1 MDLKDA
7 EVFFRVIEDGSLTA
21 AAQRL
26 GRPKSS
32 ISRSL
37 ARLEDE
43 LGVRLLMRT
52 TRRIHLS
59 DAGHAL
65 YRHLHSAFQELEEA
79 EAEVRERQAQPQGHL
94 RITMP
99 VELGL
104 WFVGPLIA
112 EFMMMHPKVSIEADL
127 SGRLVNLVEEG
138 MDLALRIGEFSDSSL
153 VARKLGLIARRWV
166 ASPDYLARCGHPQS
180 LDDLAEHEIIL
191 FPRGRE
197 NRLRVVDCR
206 DGHQTQLLVHGR
218 LTVSNLT
225 LSVQAAVAGL
235 GIALV
240 SPYLCERELAQ
251 GQLVTLLEHHR
262 VHDGGL
268 YAMYPSRQHLPTLTR
283 MFIDFLAERLG
294 HQGWLIS
301 DGTVKASPA

>member
-1 MDLKDA
+1 MVLTMDLKDA

-59 DAGHAL
+59 DAGRAL
-65 YRHLHSAFQELEEA
+65 HRHLLSVFQELQEA
-79 EAEVRERQAQPQGHL
+79 EDEVRERQEMPQGRL

-138 MDLALRIGEFSDSSL
+138 MDLALRIGEFADSSL
-153 VARKLGLIARRWV
+153 VARKLGLVTRRWV
-166 ASPDYLARCGHPQS
+166 ASPEYLAQHGHPQH
-180 LDDLAEHEIIL
+180 LAELADHEIIL
-191 FPRGRE
+191 FPRGTE

-206 DGHQTQLLVHGR
+206 DGHQTQLLVKGR

-240 SPYLCERELAQ
+240 SPYLCQRELEQ
-251 GQLVTLLEHHR
+251 GQLLTILENYR

-283 MFIDFLAERLG
+283 MFIDFLATRLG
-294 HQGWLIS
+294 GQGWLIS
-301 DGTVKASPA
+301 DGALR